1 MKTFSANG
9 LKALKLAI
17 LAAPVMTI
25 AGLASAQELKIGLSA
40 ELSAMDPHYHNV
52 SPNNMLSRHIYE
64 PLVGQDEKQALKPL
78 LAESW
83 KAIDDTTWE
92 FKLRQGVKFHDGT
105 PFTADD
111 VIATMQRAPNV
122 PKSPS
127 SFSAY
132 VRGKEFT
139 KVDDFTVRVKTA
151 TPAPLVPTD
160 LSTFGIIPAKCK
172 DTITEDFNLGKCAT
186 GGTGAYKQAEY
197 VAGDRV
203 VLTPNET
210 YWGAKEPGRRSP
222 SG

>member
-52 SPNNMLSRHIYE
+52 SPNNMLARHIYE

-92 FKLRQGVKFHDGT
+92 FKLRRNVKFHDGT

-127 SFSAY
+127 SFAAY

-151 TPAPLVPTD
+151 APAPLVPTD
-160 LSTFGIIPAKCK
+160 LSTFGIIPAK
-172 DTITEDFNLGKCAT
+172 
-186 GGTGAYKQAEY
+186 
-197 VAGDRV
+197 
-203 VLTPNET
+203 
-210 YWGAKEPGRRSP
+210 
-222 SG
+222 

>member
-1 MKTFSANG
+1 MEKISRIGLKG
-9 LKALKLAI
+9 LKAAL
-17 LAAPVMTI
+17 LAAPVMAI
-25 AGLASAQELKIGLSA
+25 AGGASAQELRVGISA

-52 SPNNMLSRHIYE
+52 SPNNMLARHIYQ
-64 PLVGQDEKQALKPL
+64 PLVGQDEKQTLTPL

-92 FKLRQGVKFHDGT
+92 FKLRKNVKFHDGS

-132 VRGKEFT
+132 VRGKEFS
-139 KVDDFTVRVKTA
+139 KVDDFTIRVKTA

-160 LSTFGIIPAKCK
+160 LRPSASSRPSARTRPPRSSISANAPPVAPAP
-172 DTITEDFNLGKCAT
+172 TSRPNMSRAT
-186 GGTGAYKQAEY
+186 A
-197 VAGDRV
+197 
-203 VLTPNET
+203 
-210 YWGAKEPGRRSP
+210 SC
-222 SG
+222 